1 MSLTLSYLLLFVLK
15 HSCVLCTGIHVVN
28 FLLLWNYNFKL
39 LIMSIL
45 VIIIIGNHEEIN
57 LKNIIKNTFKELNK
71 MLIKKIRNIYNKIKN
86 DYMVELI
93 KDD

>member
-1 MSLTLSYLLLFVLK
+1 
-15 HSCVLCTGIHVVN
+15 
-28 FLLLWNYNFKL
+28 
-39 LIMSIL
+39 MSIL

-57 LKNIIKNTFKELNK
+57 LKNIIKNTCKELNK